1 MTAEE
6 REVLCRIEGKVDNCT
21 LSIVRL
27 AAQFG
32 TAERDVGE
40 LKDTVYGNG
49 KEGLKTTITRLIE
62 RDETRRRILLASI
75 AVVGLATG
83 AVGAEVLRRLLGA

>member
-32 TAERDVGE
+32 TVERDVGE
-40 LKDTVYGNG
+40 LKSTVYGNG
-49 KEGLKTTITRLIE
+49 KEGLKTTITKLVE
-62 RDETRRRILLASI
+62 RDETRRRIILAAI
-75 AVVGLATG
+75 AIIGLATG
-83 AVGAEVLRRLLGA
+83 AVGAELLRRIMGT